1 MIYTVFPQNID
12 SFNMPQDFCSYK
24 SATQYSKACVAHRG
38 LDLIDLKY
46 TYPLSEVPCQAH
58 MCAFRDCI

>member
-24 SATQYSKACVAHRG
+24 SATQYCKEKDYVVG
-38 LDLIDLKY
+38 
-46 TYPLSEVPCQAH
+46 V
-58 MCAFRDCI
+58 DCEIENTEGNVE